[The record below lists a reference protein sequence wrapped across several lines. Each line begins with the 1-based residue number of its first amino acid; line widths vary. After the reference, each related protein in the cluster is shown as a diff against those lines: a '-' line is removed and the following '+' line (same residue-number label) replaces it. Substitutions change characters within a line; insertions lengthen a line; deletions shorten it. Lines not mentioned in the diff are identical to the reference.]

1 MKMKKREILMVM
13 RSTDRWD
20 GVEPKTLYL
29 KRFVSRE
36 ELGFDW
42 WLVHDS
48 EDGCWY
54 LVDPISG
61 LAAVREETRTAAKE
75 AFYGKN
81 VLIPIN
87 AWTMR
92 GTKGYE
98 WVMRRLSALQ
108 IRPIWDPNEESEE
121 AFSKRLESWMKGIQF
136 RYSPQGTEKVFF
148 DEFVPEKDE
157 KLAG

>member
-1 MKMKKREILMVM
+1 MKKREILMVR
-13 RSTDRWD
+13 RSTNRWD
-20 GVEPKTLYL
+20 GVEPDTLYL

-42 WLVHDS
+42 WLVHDL

-54 LVDPISG
+54 VVDPISG
-61 LAAVREETRTAAKE
+61 LAVAREETRTAAKE

-98 WVMRRLSALQ
+98 GARIRLHALQ
-108 IRPIWDPNEESEE
+108 IRPIWDPKEESEE
-121 AFSKRLESWMKGIQF
+121 DFGKRLASWMKGIQW
-136 RYSPQGTEKVFF
+136 RYSPQGIEKVVF

-157 KLAG
+157 K

>member
-1 MKMKKREILMVM
+1 MIRK
-13 RSTDRWD
+13 STDRWD
-20 GVEPKTLYL
+20 GVEPETLYL
-29 KRFVSRE
+29 KRIVSSE

-54 LVDPISG
+54 VVDPISG
-61 LAAVREETRTAAKE
+61 LAVVREATRTAAKE

-81 VLIPIN
+81 VLIPMN

-98 WVMRRLSALQ
+98 WARRRLQALK
-108 IRPIWDPNEESEE
+108 IRPIWDPKKESGEVF
-121 AFSKRLESWMKGIQF
+121 AKRLASWTKG
-136 RYSPQGTEKVFF
+136 
-148 DEFVPEKDE
+148 KDL
-157 KLAG
+157 KILFSSS

>member
-1 MKMKKREILMVM
+1 MIR

-20 GVEPKTLYL
+20 GVEPDTLYL
-29 KRFVSRE
+29 KRMVSQE

-42 WLVHDS
+42 WIVHDL

-54 LVDPISG
+54 VVDPLSG
-61 LAAVREETRTAAKE
+61 LAVVREETRTWAKE

-81 VLIPIN
+81 GLIHMN

-98 WVMRRLSALQ
+98 WARRRLSALQ
-108 IRPIWDPNEESEE
+108 IRPIWDPKEESEE
-121 AFSKRLESWMKGIQF
+121 GFGKRLASWMKGMQW
-136 RYSPQGTEKVFF
+136 RHSTQGIEKVVF
-148 DEFVPEKDE
+148 DEFVPEKEE
-157 KLAG
+157 K

>member
-1 MKMKKREILMVM
+1 MV
-13 RSTDRWD
+13 RKSANRWD
-20 GVEPKTLYL
+20 GVKPDTLYL
-29 KRFVSRE
+29 KRLLSQE

-54 LVDPISG
+54 VVDPISG
-61 LAAVREETRTAAKE
+61 LAVARGETRTAAKE

-81 VLIPIN
+81 GLIPMN
-87 AWTMR
+87 AWAMR

-98 WVMRRLSALQ
+98 WARRRLHTLQ
-108 IRPIWDPNEESEE
+108 ARPIWDPNEESEE
-121 AFSKRLESWMKGIQF
+121 DFGKRLAIWMKGIQWS
-136 RYSPQGTEKVFF
+136 YSPQGIEKVVF

-157 KLAG
+157 R